1 MKETN
6 FSKVWIVRLIW
17 IMIACVACSNN
28 DNAPDD
34 KSVSETIH
42 EGTSPVET
50 DESDYYL
57 THKEELVFIF
67 ASSRS
72 TCPACEEAELSE
84 LINDI
89 KTKIQD
95 RARELDIGFTS
106 IGIAVDWSP
115 ETGIDHLQN
124 ISSFDEMI
132 VGRNWYNTGMVKYT
146 FSDFPGRRG
155 LPQII
160 ITKRVYS
167 GEMNPERGVI
177 SGYNGIESDVELHRV
192 FGPPAFARWNRDGV
206 PFSREVN

>member
-6 FSKVWIVRLIW
+6 FIKVRIIGLIW
-17 IMIACVACSNN
+17 IMFAGVACTNN
-28 DNAPDD
+28 DHTPDNTN
-34 KSVSETIH
+34 VSEKTH
-42 EGTSPVET
+42 EGTSADET

-67 ASSRS
+67 TSSRS
-72 TCPACEEAELSE
+72 TCPACEEAELSG

-89 KTKIQD
+89 KTKLHD
-95 RARELDIGFTS
+95 RARELGIGFTS

-124 ISSFDEMI
+124 ISSFNEMI

-146 FSDFPGRRG
+146 FSEFSGRRG

-167 GEMNPERGVI
+167 GEMNSDRGVI

-206 PFSREVN
+206 PFSREID

>member
-6 FSKVWIVRLIW
+6 LRITHIIGLIW
-17 IMIACVACSNN
+17 IMIAGFACNDSEPELDGSNS
-28 DNAPDD
+28 AET
-34 KSVSETIH
+34 SV

-72 TCPACEEAELSE
+72 TCPACEDAELSE

-95 RARELDIGFTS
+95 RSRELGIGFTS

-115 ETGIDHLQN
+115 ETGIDHLRN
-124 ISSFDEMI
+124 ISIFDEMI
-132 VGRNWYNTGMVKYT
+132 VGRNWYNTGMIKYT
-146 FSDFPGRRG
+146 FSEFPGRRG

-167 GEMNPERGVI
+167 GEMNPDRGVI

-192 FGPPAFARWNRDGV
+192 FGPPAFARWNRDGL
-206 PFSREVN
+206 PFSREID

>member
-6 FSKVWIVRLIW
+6 LRIAHIIGLTW
-17 IMIACVACSNN
+17 IMIAGFACNDSKPELDGSNS
-28 DNAPDD
+28 AET
-34 KSVSETIH
+34 SV
-42 EGTSPVET
+42 EGSSPVET

-72 TCPACEEAELSE
+72 TCPACEDAELSE

-95 RARELDIGFTS
+95 RSRELGIGFTS

-132 VGRNWYNTGMVKYT
+132 VGRNWYNTGMIKYT
-146 FSDFPGRRG
+146 FSEFPGRRG

-167 GEMNPERGVI
+167 GELNPDRGVI
-177 SGYNGIESDVELHRV
+177 SGYNGVESDVELHRV

-206 PFSREVN
+206 PFSREID